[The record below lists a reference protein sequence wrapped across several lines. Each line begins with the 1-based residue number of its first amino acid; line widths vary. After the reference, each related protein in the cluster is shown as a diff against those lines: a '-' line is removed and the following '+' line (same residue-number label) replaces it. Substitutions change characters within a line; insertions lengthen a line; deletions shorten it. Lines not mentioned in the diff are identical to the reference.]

1 MEAEMEENQ
10 GQLAK
15 RGANDLSE
23 LGDSLNKINMQM
35 AQLQQHITD
44 VEQKQKQSERA
55 AS

>member
-1 MEAEMEENQ
+1 MDAEMKENQ

-23 LGDSLNKINMQM
+23 LGDSLNKISMQM
-35 AQLQQHITD
+35 AQLQQQITD
-44 VEQKQKQSERA
+44 VEQKQSERA